1 MDSNWIIL
9 GLLVVLLVAFIFM
22 SISRKKKEDAFRKDL
37 ETKMVPGAKVKTYS
51 GLYGTIISIT
61 DTTDGKIV
69 LLETGE
75 GKNVSYQSLHINAI
89 YGLDTK
95 QPVRYDAQGNVILPE
110 EPKTEDKAEEKTEE
124 VVAPAKKSRSKKAI
138 KEQPTETET
147 PVEVKEEP
155 VVEIEEKPVEK
166 KSATKKTTKKTTT
179 DKK

>member
-1 MDSNWIIL
+1 MGSNWVIL
-9 GLLVVLLVAFIFM
+9 ALLVVLLVAFIFM

-37 ETKMVPGAKVKTYS
+37 ETKMVPGVKVKTYS

-110 EPKTEDKAEEKTEE
+110 EPKTEEKVEE
-124 VVAPAKKSRSKKAI
+124 VAVPVKKSRSKKAV
-138 KEQPTETET
+138 KEEAVET
-147 PVEVKEEP
+147 PVETETKEEAA
-155 VVEIEEKPVEK
+155 EKAEEKPAEK
-166 KSATKKTTKKTTT
+166 KSAAKKTTKKTTT